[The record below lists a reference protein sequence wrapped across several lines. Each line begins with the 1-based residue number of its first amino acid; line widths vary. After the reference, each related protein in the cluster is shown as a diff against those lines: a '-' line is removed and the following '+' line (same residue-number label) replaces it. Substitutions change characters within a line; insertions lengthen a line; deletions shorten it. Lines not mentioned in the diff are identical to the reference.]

1 MVDYAVI
8 VPTLNEKDNVILTVE
23 RLERVLS
30 GMNWEVVFVD
40 DDSTDGTWQ
49 ELLKLAAKKPH
60 VRLIRRVN
68 RRGLSSACVEGM
80 LATAAPYL
88 AVMDADLQ
96 HDAAI
101 LPQMFAALVNDEAT
115 VAVGSRYCDDGGVGE
130 WDKTRAKMSQMA
142 TVLASKLLLTPCSD
156 PMSGFFALKRS
167 LIDEIAPDISLSGF
181 KILFD
186 ILTTKDIPL
195 KVKEIPYTFC
205 TRIHGTTKLSVSTL
219 IDFAWLLLKK
229 ISFRLPITNFFM
241 FCLVGLTGVAV
252 HFCVLY
258 TMYKLFQYPFFLSQ
272 CTATFFAMTSNY
284 FINNRL
290 TFFSNQLRGKAFIKG
305 YFLFC
310 LACTFGAIVN
320 IAISELLFG
329 LSLSWFFAAGAGIVA
344 GSVVNYIISKTMVW
358 KGL

>member
-8 VPTLNEKDNVILTVE
+8 VPTLNEKDNIIPTVE
-23 RLERVLS
+23 RLESVLS
-30 GMNWEVVFVD
+30 GMNWEVIFVD

-49 ELLKLAAKKPH
+49 QILKLAAQKPH
-60 VRLIRRVN
+60 VRMIRRVN

-80 LATAAPYL
+80 LATSAQYI

-101 LPQMFAALVNDEAT
+101 LPQMFATLVNNEAT
-115 VAVGSRYCDDGGVGE
+115 VTVGSRYCDNGGVGE
-130 WDKTRAKMSQMA
+130 WDKTRAKMSQLA
-142 TVLASKLLLTPCSD
+142 TVLASKILLTPCSD
-156 PMSGFFALKRS
+156 PMSGFFALNRGI
-167 LIDEIAPDISLSGF
+167 IDEIASDISLSGF

-186 ILTTKDIPL
+186 ILTTKGIPL
-195 KVKEIPYTFC
+195 KVKEIPYVFC

-229 ISFRLPITNFFM
+229 ISFRLPITNFLM

-252 HFCVLY
+252 HFCTLY

-272 CTATFFAMTSNY
+272 SIAIFFAMTSNY
-284 FINNRL
+284 IINNRL

-320 IAISELLFG
+320 IAISEMLFG
-329 LSLSWFFAAGAGIVA
+329 LSLPWFYAAGAGIVA

>member
-1 MVDYAVI
+1 MVKYAII

-23 RLERVLS
+23 KLESVLS
-30 GMNWEVVFVD
+30 GMNWEVIFVD

-49 ELLKLAAKKPH
+49 ELLKLAAQKPY
-60 VRLIRRVN
+60 VRMIRRVN

-80 LATAAPYL
+80 LATSAPYI

-96 HDAAI
+96 HDASI
-101 LPQMFAALVNDEAT
+101 LPQMFAALTSNEAT
-115 VAVGSRYCDDGGVGE
+115 VAVGSRYCGDGGVGE
-130 WDKTRAKMSQMA
+130 WDKTRAKMSQLA
-142 TVLASKLLLTPCSD
+142 TLLASKILLAPCSD

-167 LIDEIAPDISLSGF
+167 LIDEIAPSISLSGF

-195 KVKEIPYTFC
+195 KVKEVPYTFS
-205 TRIHGTTKLSVSTL
+205 TRIHGCTKLSVSTL

-229 ISFRLPITNFFM
+229 ISFRLPITNFLM
-241 FCLVGLTGVAV
+241 FCFVGLTGVLV
-252 HFCVLY
+252 HFCTLY
-258 TMYKLFQYPFFLSQ
+258 AMHKMLQYPFFLSQ

-284 FINNRL
+284 VINNRI
-290 TFFSNQLRGKAFIKG
+290 TFFSTQLRGKAFIKG

-320 IAISELLFG
+320 IAISEMLFG
-329 LSLSWFFAAGAGIVA
+329 LSFSWFSAAGVGIIA
-344 GSVVNYIISKTMVW
+344 GSVVNYIISKTLVW

>member
-1 MVDYAVI
+1 MIDYAVI
-8 VPTLNEKDNVILTVE
+8 VPTLNEKENVILTVE
-23 RLERVLS
+23 RLESVLS
-30 GMNWEVVFVD
+30 GMNWEVIFVD

-49 ELLKLAAKKPH
+49 QLLKLAAQKPH
-60 VRLIRRVN
+60 VRMIRRVN

-80 LATAAPYL
+80 LATSAQYI

-101 LPQMFAALVNDEAT
+101 LPQMFAALVNNEAT
-115 VAVGSRYCDDGGVGE
+115 VTVGSRYCGDGGVGE
-130 WDKTRAKMSQMA
+130 WDKTRAKMSQLA
-142 TVLASKLLLTPCSD
+142 TVLASKILLTPCSD
-156 PMSGFFALKRS
+156 PMSGFFALKRG
-167 LIDEIAPDISLSGF
+167 LIDEIASDISLSGF

-186 ILTTKDIPL
+186 ILTTKGIPL

-229 ISFRLPITNFFM
+229 ISFRLPITNFLM
-241 FCLVGLTGVAV
+241 FCLVGLTGVAM

-258 TMYKLFQYPFFLSQ
+258 AMHKLFQYPFFLSQ
-272 CTATFFAMTSNY
+272 CIATFFAMTSNY
-284 FINNRL
+284 IINNRL

-305 YFLFC
+305 YLLFC
-310 LACTFGAIVN
+310 LACMFGAIVN
-320 IAISELLFG
+320 IAISEMLFG
-329 LSLSWFFAAGAGIVA
+329 LSLSWFSAAGAGIVA
-344 GSVVNYIISKTMVW
+344 GSVVNYIFSKTIVW